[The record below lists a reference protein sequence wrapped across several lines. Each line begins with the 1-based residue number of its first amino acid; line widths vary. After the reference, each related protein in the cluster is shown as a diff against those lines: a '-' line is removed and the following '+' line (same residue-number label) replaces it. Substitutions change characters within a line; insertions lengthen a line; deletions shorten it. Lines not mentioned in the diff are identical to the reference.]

1 MKTETVKYTN
11 TGDAVTITVQGAAY
25 KNLVAIAD
33 AMNAVA
39 WCDNDNAPE
48 SILSLLIGDL
58 VDDLSSKARY
68 YEHIPTGGIAN
79 VADEVCSA
87 IDTGAEPD
95 TAEDRGKRDELRRE
109 FSRRGLLSVA

>member
-1 MKTETVKYTN
+1 MNAETVKYAN
-11 TGDAVTITVQGAAY
+11 TGDGVTVTIRGAAY
-25 KNLVAIAD
+25 KNLAAIAD
-33 AMNAVA
+33 AMNAVE
-39 WCDNDNAPE
+39 WCDSDNTPE

-68 YEHIPTGGIAN
+68 YERIPTGGIAN
-79 VADEVCSA
+79 VADEICNA

-95 TAEDRGKRDELRRE
+95 TSEDRAKRDELRRE